1 MAYGYYPGC
10 SSHGTAAEYDN
21 STKKVCAKL
30 GIPLEEIRDW
40 NCCGASPAHATSEE
54 LSLALP
60 LRNLALAEKQGLDS
74 VMSTCSACYNRLKV
88 VHETMKKSP
97 ETLRRISV
105 VAGETYNKTLK
116 VTHFLDFLCE
126 EIGVEKLKEK
136 VVKPLT
142 NVKAVPYYGC
152 LLTRPPEFVSVD
164 PDPENPTIMDRVIE
178 SLGAE
183 SPDWSH
189 KTECCGASLALSRTD
204 IVVRLSGEI
213 LKAARFADADCIVVA
228 CPLCYAN
235 LDMRQSQIASRFGVD
250 YSLPILFISE
260 LIGIALGIGTEQLG
274 IDNHMV
280 SASGFLAEKGLL

>member
-10 SSHGTAAEYDN
+10 SSHGTAREYDV

-30 GIPLEEIRDW
+30 GLELEEVKDW

-60 LRNLALAEKQGLDS
+60 FRNLALAEKQGLS
-74 VMSTCSACYNRLKV
+74 SIMSTCSACYNRLK
-88 VHETMKKSP
+88 MAD
-97 ETLRRISV
+97 ETLKKTPEISNRISDIV
-105 VAGETYNKTLK
+105 GEPYNKTLR
-116 VTHFLDFLCE
+116 VTHFLDLLSKE
-126 EIGVEKLKEK
+126 LGVEKIKEN
-136 VVKPLT
+136 VARPLT
-142 NVKAVPYYGC
+142 DLKVASYYGC
-152 LLTRPPEFVSVD
+152 LLTRPPEFVSID
-164 PDPENPTIMDRVIE
+164 PDPENPTIMEEIIGA
-178 SLGAE
+178 LGAE

-213 LKAARFADADCIVVA
+213 LRAARFADADCIVVA

-235 LDMRQSQIASRFGVD
+235 LDMRQSQIASLHGVD

-260 LIGIALGIGTEQLG
+260 MIGIALGMGYKELG
-274 IDNHMV
+274 IDKHIV
-280 SASGFLAEKGLL
+280 GAKVLLKEKDLI

>member
-10 SSHGTAAEYDN
+10 SSHGTAAEYDI
-21 STKKVCAKL
+21 STKKVCIKL
-30 GIPLEEIRDW
+30 GIQLEEVEDW

-74 VMSTCSACYNRLKV
+74 IMSTCSACYNRLKV
-88 VHETMKKSP
+88 AHEMVKKSP
-97 ETLRRISV
+97 ETLRRISE
-105 VAGETYNKTLK
+105 VAGEQYNKTLK

-126 EIGVEKLKEK
+126 EIGMEKLKEK

-142 NVKAVPYYGC
+142 DLKAVPYYGC
-152 LLTRPPEFVSVD
+152 LLTRPPEYISID
-164 PDPENPTIMDRVIE
+164 PDPENPTIMDAVIE
-178 SLGAE
+178 ALGAE
-183 SPDWSH
+183 APDWSH

-213 LKAARFADADCIVVA
+213 LKAARFAFADCIVVA

-235 LDMRQSQIASRFGVD
+235 LDMRQSQIASRHGVD

-260 LIGIALGIGTEQLG
+260 LIGIALGMSSEELG
-274 IDNHMV
+274 LDKHMI
-280 SASGFLAEKGLL
+280 SAANLLAEKGLL